1 MVPPNSYPGSTYN
14 HNTKIYEKFPISK
27 ELFFKAINL
36 LIKNKSKSWFEENLE
51 PDDSTW
57 YRNNE
62 MKPFL
67 KLIGLGATAAIQ
79 GLASKMFWA
88 AYDNYD
94 GIISGTITNYDQLE
108 LRALSLYTI
117 PLIENV
123 HTSKSVE
130 WSPEVKAYSEDDA
143 FAEVMYDDD
152 GYYEY
157 YEWDGH
163 KSYEEDHYE
172 SDSDGKEEND
182 IIDDLKEALE
192 IWQTKEY
199 ESDKERWGEY
209 HKDIEAI
216 VNKYKNLSLNEIYYL
231 KEATSQ
237 EKIED
242 FAEGR
247 GKGAE
252 KITENAK
259 EKGGNSMLTY
269 HHFKVKLPYYEKAAE
284 GNFKKEKE
292 VKEYKKLL
300 ENLYQATKGKMN
312 IKQIEFQEL
321 MGKIEVLG
329 ELILENK

>member
-1 MVPPNSYPGSTYN
+1 MKNIIKNILIQEAGKGTYKQPAYSDSPGMVPPNSYPGSTYN

-172 SDSDGKEEND
+172 SDSDGKEVN
-182 IIDDLKEALE
+182 
-192 IWQTKEY
+192 
-199 ESDKERWGEY
+199 GEVTASVVLY
-209 HKDIEAI
+209 PA
-216 VNKYKNLSLNEIYYL
+216 S
-231 KEATSQ
+231 
-237 EKIED
+237 
-242 FAEGR
+242 
-247 GKGAE
+247 
-252 KITENAK
+252 
-259 EKGGNSMLTY
+259 KGG
-269 HHFKVKLPYYEKAAE
+269 
-284 GNFKKEKE
+284 
-292 VKEYKKLL
+292 
-300 ENLYQATKGKMN
+300 
-312 IKQIEFQEL
+312 
-321 MGKIEVLG
+321 
-329 ELILENK
+329 